1 LELKPHLTNKEKSMR
16 IALDVMGSDHY
27 PVPDVAG
34 AVAAA
39 REFNDTT
46 IVLIGDEHLIRDEL
60 KKHRHAGLKLEI
72 VHASEAVTMTDKPSV
87 VGKAKPNSSMHIG
100 MNLVKAGEADGFVT
114 AGNTGAVLSIATL
127 FTLRRIAGVKRP
139 ALTAMFRFTN
149 KTLILLDVGANAD
162 CKPDWLAQFAIM
174 GNIYAKSAL
183 PTPSPRIGILSNGEE
198 EGKGNELIRAASE
211 LIRELPL
218 NFVGNM
224 EPKQML
230 RGEADVI
237 VADGFVGNIL
247 LKSMEAATRKM
258 AETLRTELTSSVLS
272 TLGAA
277 LSRSAFERVQRQI
290 DPAEVGGAPLLGV
303 NGVVIIGHGSS
314 NAKAI
319 KNAIGQ
325 ARRAASAKIVDTIRA
340 ELERTMSVTG
350 MRETE

>member
-1 LELKPHLTNKEKSMR
+1 MHMR
-16 IALDVMGSDHY
+16 IALDVMGSDHN
-27 PVPDVAG
+27 PVPDIAG

-39 REFNDTT
+39 REFADTT
-46 IVLIGDEHLIRDEL
+46 ILLVGDERLIHDEL
-60 KKHRHAGLKLEI
+60 KKHEHTGLKLEI
-72 VHASEAVTMTDKPSV
+72 IPAPEAVTMTDKPSV

-100 MNLVKAGEADGFVT
+100 MNLVKAGQADGFVT

-127 FTLRRIAGVKRP
+127 FTLRRIPGVKRP
-139 ALTAMFRFTN
+139 ALTAMFGFANT
-149 KTLILLDVGANAD
+149 TLIVLDVGANAD
-162 CKPDWLAQFAIM
+162 CKPDWLAQFALM

-183 PTPSPRIGILSNGEE
+183 PSPSPRIGILSNGEE
-198 EGKGNELIRAASE
+198 EGKGNDLIRAASD

-218 NFVGNM
+218 NFVGNI

-230 RGEADVI
+230 SGEADVI

-247 LKSMEAATRKM
+247 IKSMEAATKKM
-258 AETLRTELTSSVLS
+258 AETLRTELTSTVLS

-277 LSRSAFERVQRQI
+277 LSRSAFKRVQRQV

-325 ARRAASAKIVDTIRA
+325 ARKAASANLVETIRS
-340 ELERTMSVTG
+340 ELERTGSIAG
-350 MRETE
+350 MERD